1 MSPPVAGAGE
11 SSASP
16 VRWCCALR
24 RSICS
29 PLFPDLHFV
38 HHSLDA
44 IGLLRP
50 TAGVAVD
57 DAGYGSAYLYHLL
70 PRLWLQPP
78 ATGTQ
83 YLNFRIVNRA
93 MVAGM
98 LWLMSQVLMMW
109 YEAEH
114 HRAEQPKHGHNQ
126 ISLMLGML
134 IAMPTVIA
142 IALLDG
148 LIPGEF
154 SLAVFVC
161 GSVGC
166 LRVGAQR
173 AATVDNVRVA
183 CRCWPSGI
191 YWGPS
196 PIAMTLSN
204 ALCKNRILNAVMML
218 IVTGILGFFR
228 FVSTGKRPTS
238 T

>member
-1 MSPPVAGAGE
+1 MVLCIAPLNMFAPYFQTSILYTIPLMLLACYGQL
-11 SSASP
+11 
-16 VRWCCALR
+16 RALR
-24 RSICS
+24 WMT
-29 PLFPDLHFV
+29 LV
-38 HHSLDA
+38 
-44 IGLLRP
+44 
-50 TAGVAVD
+50 TVALTFITYFL
-57 DAGYGSAYLYHLL
+57 GC
-70 PRLWLQPP
+70 WLQPP

-154 SLAVFVC
+154 SLAVLYV
-161 GSVGC
+161 VP
-166 LRVGAQR
+166 L
-173 AATVDNVRVA
+173 VA
-183 CRCWPSGI
+183 CVWVRNERLLWTMFALLQVLAIGGL

-196 PIAMTLSN
+196 PYSDDAFQR
-204 ALCKNRILNAVMML
+204 ALQNRILNAVMML
-218 IVTGILGFFR
+218 IVTGILGFSIR
-228 FVSTGKRPTS
+228 STGKRPTS